1 MVEKTLR
8 KDRRATVTPP
18 VDIFENEDGFVLM
31 ADLPGIGADALSLKI
46 EEGVLSIE
54 AEGRGD
60 APGFHR
66 KVEVPRQVDA
76 AAVKA
81 DLAGGVLT
89 LHMPRSAAAKVTHVP
104 IAHR

>member
-1 MVEKTLR
+1 MIEKTLK

-31 ADLPGIGADALSLKI
+31 ADLPGIGADALSVRI
-46 EEGVLSIE
+46 EEGVLYIE
-54 AEGRGD
+54 TEGRGD

-66 KVEVPRQVDA
+66 RVEVPRQVET

-89 LHMPRSAAAKVTHVP
+89 LHMPRGDAAKATHVP
-104 IAHR
+104 IVHR